1 MVFCVGSWLVSKQA
15 TDSLSKR
22 VLSPELQEC
31 NSVWTNRRERY
42 YGRTRRRKPQNPQCP
57 KVWGSVS
64 RGRTTSTSAT
74 IRFEQIGGARNRVRD
89 RRARLPARE
98 SWRPSS
104 APRDLALAHRSL
116 HAHSAQAHSKQK
128 RPTDHPITP
137 SGIRC
142 HLEGIR
148 RTSHQY
154 SVRNPGDR
162 TVARTVEMISEIH
175 YLGDYLGEFW

>member
-1 MVFCVGSWLVSKQA
+1 MYGPTEGSA
-15 TDSLSKR
+15 TTGAHGGGS
-22 VLSPELQEC
+22 
-31 NSVWTNRRERY
+31 
-42 YGRTRRRKPQNPQCP
+42 RKTP
-57 KVWGSVS
+57 KVLGSMS
-64 RGRTTSTSAT
+64 RGRTTRSTSTSAT
-74 IRFEQIGGARNRVRD
+74 IRFEQKAALGIACAIAV
-89 RRARLPARE
+89 PARE

-137 SGIRC
+137 SGIS